1 MYLDTGATY
10 RCVALAMIKKKVK
23 LDELDKIQKILDSI
37 KIEFKDDKVFLDDED
52 VTKQIRE
59 KETSDIVSQVSH
71 IKIVRENMVNLQRR
85 MAKDKD
91 VILDGRDIRNC
102 GISKC

>member
-10 RCVALAMIKKKVK
+10 RCVTVAILKENVK
-23 LDELDKIQKILDSI
+23 LDELDKIQKILDNI
-37 KIEFKDDKVFLDDED
+37 KIEFKDDKVFLNDED
-52 VTKQIRE
+52 VTKKIIE
-59 KETSDIVSQVSH
+59 KEVTELCSQVSH

-91 VILDGRDIRNC
+91 VILDGRDIRNSC
-102 GISKC
+102 IS